1 MEPLEA
7 SGGGSLDPSA
17 TLNRV
22 AVDLN
27 ARNKGTLTT
36 VKGHRVAFYRYQLS
50 PLKKLS
56 DDQVL

>member
-22 AVDLN
+22 AVELN
-27 ARNKGTLTT
+27 AHNEGTLTT
-36 VKGHRVAFYRYQLS
+36 VKGHRVAFHRYQLS

-56 DDQVL
+56 DAQLL